1 LNLPQ
6 WDLPKGEYR
15 FRIYPR
21 EDGTAFDALAILT
34 PGAEAPNGVHLE
46 LGGSTLC
53 PAVIRT
59 STSLGFSDIVLI
71 LMAVAAVAYGL
82 YTLIRRRAKGRGGL
96 PVRSLGVTREFT
108 AHLTPM
114 NAAQVGRQP
123 SDMRH
128 GAQAR
133 Q

>member
-21 EDGTAFDALAILT
+21 EDGSAFDALAILT
-34 PGAEAPNGVHLE
+34 PGAEAPNGLR
-46 LGGSTLC
+46 LGLGASTLC
-53 PAVIRT
+53 PASPGT
-59 STSLGFSDIVLI
+59 SKSLGFSDVVLI
-71 LMAVAAVAYGL
+71 LLAVAACAYGVFVL
-82 YTLIRRRAKGRGGL
+82 LRRSGKARGGL
-96 PVRSLGVTREFT
+96 PTRSPVREFT
-108 AHLTPM
+108 THLAPM
-114 NAAQVGRQP
+114 DAAQIGRQP
-123 SDMRH
+123 PDARH